1 MVTGPVDHAILATS
15 VIAVLLGI
23 AMIGSGGISALL
35 PLIIG
40 ILGFAYL
47 KADFDSLRD
56 WIHAQDAAETDQKEA
71 ALNVL
76 RERYASGEIDQT
88 EFEKKLDDLLETET
102 VEQAEQYHETE
113 RERVQER
120 E

>member
-1 MVTGPVDHAILATS
+1 MVTGIVDHAILATS

-23 AMIGSGGISALL
+23 AMSGSGEVSALL
-35 PLIIG
+35 PIVIG
-40 ILGFAYL
+40 VLGFSYL
-47 KADFDSLRD
+47 KADFDTLRE
-56 WIHAQDAAETDQKEA
+56 WMNSQDATETDQKEA

-102 VEQAEQYHETE
+102 VEQAEKYHDKE
-113 RERVQER
+113 REQVQEH